1 VKGWDAANKEP
12 IVAIASGDDTVRSV
26 LGKKAASDFVKADF
40 GEGAKILHDLVP
52 RTVKEAEELARAY
65 LKRSEYTLLQGSGSV
80 VGDPALKA
88 KTLVEIA
95 GVGTRYSGSYYVTK
109 VAHSIGDGGYTTEF
123 ECSRN
128 AVS

>member
-1 VKGWDAANKEP
+1 
-12 IVAIASGDDTVRSV
+12 
-26 LGKKAASDFVKADF
+26 
-40 GEGAKILHDLVP
+40 
-52 RTVKEAEELARAY
+52 
-65 LKRSEYTLLQGSGSV
+65 

-95 GVGTRYSGSYYVTK
+95 GVGKRYSGAYYVTK
-109 VAHSIGDGGYTTEF
+109 VSHSIGDGGYTSEF

>member
-1 VKGWDAANKEP
+1 MKE
-12 IVAIASGDDTVRSV
+12 
-26 LGKKAASDFVKADF
+26 DF

-52 RTVKEAEELARAY
+52 RTVAEAEELARAY
-65 LKRSEYTLLQGSGSV
+65 LKKSEYTLVQGSGSI

-95 GVGTRYSGSYYVTK
+95 GVGRRYSGTYYVTK
-109 VAHSIGDGGYTTEF
+109 VTHSIGDGGYVSDF
-123 ECSRN
+123 ECQRN